1 MTNIISQ
8 EEKDKIDQVCSK
20 YKITNYTINGD
31 GSIDVDGD
39 VDIRN
44 HGLKTLP
51 LKFGK
56 VTGEF
61 DCSANILSSLVGCP
75 REVGGDFFCNS
86 NQLTSLIGCPD
97 KVGGDFYCGYN
108 QLTSLEHCPTEIGGE
123 FNCSGNKLTSLKWC
137 PSKVGGEF
145 DCGNNKLTS
154 LEGCHT
160 TIGGK
165 FYLDNN
171 RFTKDFDD
179 SFERLSEYER
189 SIFAKYH
196 SYYDI
201 WTPEFNID
209 AMNDLIAEIKDGLL

>member
-1 MTNIISQ
+1 MNNIITQ
-8 EEKDKIDQVCSK
+8 EEKNKIDALCK
-20 YKITNYTINGD
+20 EYYIENYTINAD

-97 KVGGDFYCGYN
+97 KVGGDFYCN
-108 QLTSLEHCPTEIGGE
+108 
-123 FNCSGNKLTSLKWC
+123 GNKLTSLEAC
-137 PSKVGGEF
+137 PTVGGSFLCYTNELTSLEHSPSEVGGRF
-145 DCGNNKLTS
+145 YCSNNKLTS
-154 LEGCHT
+154 LEGCPT
-160 TIGGK
+160 VGGDFNCNDNK
-165 FYLDNN
+165 FPDTFYY
-171 RFTKDFDD
+171 
-179 SFERLSEYER
+179 SFMDLSHYDQL
-189 SIFAKYH
+189 IFIKYQH
-196 SYYDI
+196 YFNV
-201 WTPEFNID
+201 WTPDFNID
-209 AMNDLIAEIKDGLL
+209 GMNELIGEIKDGLK

>member
-1 MTNIISQ
+1 MNNIINQ
-8 EEKDKIDQVCSK
+8 EGKDQIDALCNK
-20 YKITNYTINGD
+20 YKIKNYTINGD
-31 GSIDVDGD
+31 GSIDVDGN
-39 VDIRN
+39 VIFHNLGLTYFPIRIN
-44 HGLKTLP
+44 
-51 LKFGK
+51 K
-56 VTGEF
+56 VIGNFYYGNNKLT
-61 DCSANILSSLVGCP
+61 SLRGCP
-75 REVGGDFFCNS
+75 KTIDGDFFVFGNK
-86 NQLTSLIGCPD
+86 LTSL
-97 KVGGDFYCGYN
+97 K
-108 QLTSLEHCPTEIGGE
+108 HCPTEIGGE

-145 DCGNNKLTS
+145 DCGYNELSS
-154 LEGCHT
+154 LEGCST

-165 FYLDNN
+165 FYLHNN
-171 RFTKDFDD
+171 RFTKVFDD